1 MNDERRT
8 KNDLPQGPV
17 PDAKKHRERV
27 FFSVYIGPKTVYN
40 KL

>member
-1 MNDERRT
+1 MSGWRLAH
-8 KNDLPQGPV
+8 KGPV

-27 FFSVYIGPKTVYN
+27 FFSVYISPKTVYN